1 LRNSAIFNIENSAL
15 ELSYNGL
22 IDSIGILHRTIS
34 KKGKKMRLYQEQIKV
49 LKDKL
54 KTISSTAKLYL
65 FGSRVDDTKK
75 GGDIDL
81 LVVSKEMTKKDLR
94 YLRIEFFKHF
104 GEQKIDIVLDDG
116 EFKNPFTKY
125 IIKKAVLL

>member
-1 LRNSAIFNIENSAL
+1 
-15 ELSYNGL
+15 
-22 IDSIGILHRTIS
+22 
-34 KKGKKMRLYQEQIKV
+34 MRLYQEQIKV

-54 KTISSTAKLYL
+54 KTISSTAQLYL
-65 FGSRVDDTKK
+65 FGSRTDDSKK

-81 LVVSKEMTKKDLR
+81 LVVSKDMTKKDLR

-116 EFKNPFTKY
+116 EFKDPFTRH

>member
-1 LRNSAIFNIENSAL
+1 
-15 ELSYNGL
+15 
-22 IDSIGILHRTIS
+22 
-34 KKGKKMRLYQEQIKV
+34 MRLYQEQIKV
-49 LKDKL
+49 LKDEL
-54 KTISSTAKLYL
+54 KIISSTAKLYL
-65 FGSRVDDTKK
+65 FGSRTDDSKK

-81 LVVSKEMTKKDLR
+81 LVISKEITKKDLR

-116 EFKNPFTKY
+116 EFKNPFTRH

>member
-1 LRNSAIFNIENSAL
+1 
-15 ELSYNGL
+15 
-22 IDSIGILHRTIS
+22 
-34 KKGKKMRLYQEQIKV
+34 MRLYQEQIKV

-65 FGSRVDDTKK
+65 FGSRVDDAKK

-81 LVVSKEMTKKDLR
+81 LVVSNEMTKKDLR

-116 EFKNPFTKY
+116 AFKNPFTKH